1 MTNADAQL
9 EALRPAIELARGA
22 LADEQLAV
30 GEIAADDVRRGV
42 VQDPFRASRKQLA
55 ERLREARR

>member
-9 EALRPAIELARGA
+9 EVLRAAIELVRGA
-22 LADEQLAV
+22 LDDEQLAV

-42 VQDPFRASRKQLA
+42 VQDHYRATRKQLA
-55 ERLREARR
+55 EMLREARR